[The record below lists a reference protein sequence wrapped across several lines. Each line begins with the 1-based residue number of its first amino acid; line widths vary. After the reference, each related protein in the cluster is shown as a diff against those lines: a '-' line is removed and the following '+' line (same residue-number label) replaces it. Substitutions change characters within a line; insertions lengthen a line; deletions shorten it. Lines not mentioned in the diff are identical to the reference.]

1 MEIRSIKFFSVK
13 SYGTNIELL
22 CVFSFT
28 QMSQKFY
35 DQCLAPSYI
44 MVVHM
49 MIFFNFLEDLIDI
62 FHIRPIKTKCIFDIK
77 ISISKPIRYF
87 YLVKASSP

>member
-1 MEIRSIKFFSVK
+1 
-13 SYGTNIELL
+13 
-22 CVFSFT
+22 
-28 QMSQKFY
+28 
-35 DQCLAPSYI
+35 